1 MNNKLGI
8 GYITCDAPDRVEQ
21 TFPTIPKGLGELVV
35 VNSGC
40 VLPERVFEGANKI
53 IQSGERK
60 SVAISK
66 NKALRHLMNEGCDHI
81 FLVEDDVIIKDPDV
95 FKIYVHAAQV
105 SGIWHLNYGLQ
116 GALNRAQDVDAEVKT
131 LKDLHNLKN
140 DSTPA
145 PRSRLPYKEGV
156 KLAFYPHALGA
167 FSYFFRGV
175 IKNVG
180 YFDERYVNAFENVD
194 YTYRVIQK
202 GLHPPFWWFAD
213 LDNSSD
219 YLDNLED
226 CMLNS
231 PLRLDENYSNN
242 LLFGKQWFKGK
253 FDCSPEIIPDTDE
266 RIALK
271 RVNELRVKY
280 SKDLLT

>member
-40 VLPERVFEGANKI
+40 VLPERVFEGADKI

-105 SGIWHLNYGLQ
+105 
-116 GALNRAQDVDAEVKT
+116 
-131 LKDLHNLKN
+131 
-140 DSTPA
+140 
-145 PRSRLPYKEGV
+145 
-156 KLAFYPHALGA
+156 
-167 FSYFFRGV
+167 
-175 IKNVG
+175 
-180 YFDERYVNAFENVD
+180 
-194 YTYRVIQK
+194 
-202 GLHPPFWWFAD
+202 
-213 LDNSSD
+213 
-219 YLDNLED
+219 
-226 CMLNS
+226 
-231 PLRLDENYSNN
+231 
-242 LLFGKQWFKGK
+242 
-253 FDCSPEIIPDTDE
+253 
-266 RIALK
+266 
-271 RVNELRVKY
+271 
-280 SKDLLT
+280 